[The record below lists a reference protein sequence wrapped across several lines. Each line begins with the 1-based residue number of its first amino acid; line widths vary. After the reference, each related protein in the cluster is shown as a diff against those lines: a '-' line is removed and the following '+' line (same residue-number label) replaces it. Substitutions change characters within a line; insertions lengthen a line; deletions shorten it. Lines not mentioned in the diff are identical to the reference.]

1 MLRFLISRLIQG
13 VIVIFA
19 VLVITFVLMKAAPG
33 GPFASER
40 SIPEHA
46 KAQLEK
52 LYGLDQPA
60 YVQLGRHVWN
70 FVSFNWPPSYKFKG
84 RNVGEIIAQGFPV
97 SATIGGAALLI
108 AIGIGVPLGA
118 LAALRAH
125 TPTDR
130 VAMIAATVGI
140 CTPSLVLGPLMAFIF
155 GLKLGWFNV
164 SGWYDPDDW
173 VLPSFTLGIIYSAYI
188 SRITRGGLRE
198 TLSQDFIRTA
208 KAKGVGEAMIVARH
222 ALKLACLPLLNYL
235 GPVAAGLLTGSF
247 VTETV
252 FQVPGLGQHFIRS
265 AENNDITL
273 ASATAAF
280 YALLVVTF
288 NLIVDFIQALLNP
301 RIGFK
306 P

>member
-13 VIVIFA
+13 AIVVVA

-33 GPFASER
+33 GPFDTER
-40 SIPEHA
+40 AVPEHV
-46 KAQLEK
+46 KASLEK
-52 LYGLDQPA
+52 LYGLDQPWH
-60 YVQLGRHVWN
+60 VQLGRHVWN
-70 FVSFNWPPSYKFKG
+70 FISLDLPMSYKFKG
-84 RNVGEIIAQGFPV
+84 RNVGEIIAEGFPV
-97 SATIGGAALLI
+97 SAAVGGAALLI

-118 LAALRAH
+118 IAALRPNTGA
-125 TPTDR
+125 DR
-130 VAMIAATVGI
+130 AAMLAATVGI
-140 CTPSLVLGPLMAFIF
+140 CTPSLVLGPLVAFLF
-155 GLKLGWFNV
+155 ALKLRWFNV
-164 SGWYDPDDW
+164 GGWYDADDW
-173 VLPSFTLGIIYSAYI
+173 VLPSCTLGIIYSAYI
-188 SRITRGGLRE
+188 ARITRAGLCD

-208 KAKGVGEAMIVARH
+208 KAKGVGEGMIVARH

-252 FQVPGLGQHFIRS
+252 FQIPGLGQHFIRS

-273 ASATAAF
+273 ATATAAF
-280 YALLVVTF
+280 YAVLVVGF
-288 NLIVDFIQALLNP
+288 NLVVDFIQALLNP

>member
-13 VIVIFA
+13 AVVVVA
-19 VLVITFVLMKAAPG
+19 VLIITFVLMKAAPG
-33 GPFASER
+33 GPFDSER
-40 SIPEHA
+40 AVPEHV
-46 KAQLEK
+46 KASLEK
-52 LYGLDQPA
+52 LYGLDQPW
-60 YVQLGRHVWN
+60 YVQLPRHVWS
-70 FVSFNWPPSYKFKG
+70 FVSLDLPMSYKFKG
-84 RNVGEIIAQGFPV
+84 RNVGEIIAEGFPV
-97 SATIGGAALLI
+97 SAAVGGAALLI

-118 LAALRAH
+118 IAALRPN
-125 TPTDR
+125 TPADR
-130 VAMIAATVGI
+130 TAMVAATIGI
-140 CTPSLVLGPLMAFIF
+140 CTPSLVLGPLMAFF
-155 GLKLGWFNV
+155 FALKLGWFNV
-164 SGWYDPDDW
+164 GGWYDADDW
-173 VLPSFTLGIIYSAYI
+173 VLPSCTLGIIYSAYI
-188 SRITRGGLRE
+188 ARITRGGLRE

-252 FQVPGLGQHFIRS
+252 FQIPGLGQHFIRS

-273 ASATAAF
+273 ATATAAF
-280 YALLVVTF
+280 YAVLVVGF

-306 P
+306 S